1 MPASVS
7 ASVNDARL
15 AVSSLPVPAFL
26 SRKLA
31 APLAVT
37 ASLPIKPL
45 SVQVGVA
52 SVVLPSYVLLP
63 VALSSTSVAWVMDAV
78 VVAELAKE

>member
-1 MPASVS
+1 MS

-37 ASLPIKPL
+37 ASLPNRPL

-63 VALSSTSVAWVMDAV
+63 VALSTTSVALAMLAV
-78 VVAELAKE
+78 VVAEFANE